1 MIIHKSRKLHFLLT
15 YQGKKR
21 MVMQFQN
28 QVATLG
34 GSKNIKYNKYKDNV
48 GNNVIS
54 SNINNNMKQKNV

>member
-1 MIIHKSRKLHFLLT
+1 
-15 YQGKKR
+15 
-21 MVMQFQN
+21 MQFQN

-34 GSKNIKYNKYKDNV
+34 GGKNIKYNKYKDNV